1 MFSYYFGAFNDRQTH
16 TWFNYNFAYTLFHEQ
31 KKKIGNTEK
40 KTPTDFFQCAQCC
53 EIFWMHNKNK
63 ICVTFCPSGLL
74 ISDMAAKFLRNI
86 TVHKTKISCNYN
98 DMFSKQLGIAGI
110 YNL

>member
-1 MFSYYFGAFNDRQTH
+1 MNK
-16 TWFNYNFAYTLFHEQ
+16 